1 MFIFSSG
8 GSVLFDLVVVAMFLI
23 VPAMMFRAFVRS
35 SRRWTSCDADDFV
48 PRSPPRAGRPT
59 MAVACSNPQCG
70 NVNRPNARFC
80 SRCGRRLLST

>member
-8 GSVLFDLVVVAMFLI
+8 GPVLFDIIVVAMFLV

-48 PRSPPRAGRPT
+48 PRQRGAAGT
-59 MAVACSNPQCG
+59 MPVTCLNLQCG
-70 NVNRPNARFC
+70 YRNRPNARFC
-80 SRCGRRLLST
+80 SRCGRRLFAA